1 MKDSIIVRVSELRSI
16 IQDIRRSGSELVC
29 LSINE
34 GDDELPPFLS
44 FSACKEYDPDTWIDF
59 DGLDAVPNED
69 ELAEKEC
76 SSMHMSS
83 ELL

>member
-34 GDDELPPFLS
+34 GDDELPPSLPFL
-44 FSACKEYDPDTWIDF
+44 FC
-59 DGLDAVPNED
+59 LQRV
-69 ELAEKEC
+69 
-76 SSMHMSS
+76 
-83 ELL
+83 

>member
-44 FSACKEYDPDTWIDF
+44 FSACKEYDPDT
-59 DGLDAVPNED
+59 
-69 ELAEKEC
+69 
-76 SSMHMSS
+76 
-83 ELL
+83 